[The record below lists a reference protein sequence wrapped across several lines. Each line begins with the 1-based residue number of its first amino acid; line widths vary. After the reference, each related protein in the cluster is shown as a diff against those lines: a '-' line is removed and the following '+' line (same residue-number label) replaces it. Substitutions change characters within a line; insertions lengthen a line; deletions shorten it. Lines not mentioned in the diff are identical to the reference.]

1 MINKRLVLVC
11 LLFLCIVFGLF
22 AAESDMYVHT
32 ARIVKVYNHN
42 LGFRVVYA
50 KESLD
55 LGVLYVP
62 LDWFRGTEA
71 KAQVAYGNSP
81 SIPYMSVFWENGEFH
96 HVQLYLHESKNH
108 SSWDE
113 LESTPEII
121 ERFDVE
127 SFEADF

>member
-1 MINKRLVLVC
+1 
-11 LLFLCIVFGLF
+11 
-22 AAESDMYVHT
+22 
-32 ARIVKVYNHN
+32 
-42 LGFRVVYA
+42 
-50 KESLD
+50 
-55 LGVLYVP
+55 
-62 LDWFRGTEA
+62 
-71 KAQVAYGNSP
+71 
-81 SIPYMSVFWENGEFH
+81 MSVFWENGEFH

>member
-1 MINKRLVLVC
+1 MIKKRLVLVC

-55 LGVLYVP
+55 LGVLYIP
-62 LDWFRGTEA
+62 LDWFGGTDA
-71 KAQVAYGNSP
+71 KAEVAYGAEP
-81 SIPYMSVFWENGEFH
+81 SYPYLSVFWENGEFH
-96 HVQLYLHESKNH
+96 HIRLYLHRNKNH
-108 SSWDE
+108 STWDE
-113 LESTPEII
+113 LESTPEVI

-127 SFEADF
+127 TFEADF